1 VCSLAHTVPKIAP
14 RDQKCCDVAPRS
26 SRASS
31 KPTTCSVH
39 RSLRG
44 VSSTAVRCVPL
55 QQPCRLK
62 PASGPA
68 RLVARAAAKPLGPGV
83 CSSVPTS
90 DCAASVARTRW
101 QGRLR
106 ALVERTVQ
114 SCGVITSAFDA
125 RRVRPVHDASVAS
138 TVRLEAEVVS
148 CVRRTGCRLCAAKS
162 CLLAGCLRLTRT
174 WPLGTRKSPVRSL
187 TPAAPLR
194 VPRGERCWVAAPRF
208 SHAGS
213 PPASRSV
220 RRSVCCGR
228 SSAVHCV
235 QGQQLITSDPV
246 LAPARPAAIMSRL
259 PPAQWQGRLNAL
271 VGCTLPDCGLIT
283 GAFQAHGRVQAVPG

>member
-1 VCSLAHTVPKIAP
+1 M
-14 RDQKCCDVAPRS
+14 QKLRRESARLDADVAPLSHVCSQGVRATAAWPPGTVKS
-26 SRASS
+26 PICSRASS
-31 KPTTCSVH
+31 TLASRSVRRRVCGV
-39 RSLRG
+39 RS
-44 VSSTAVRCVPL
+44 SAVRCVQRP
-55 QQPCRLK
+55 QPIVADSALV
-62 PASGPA
+62 PACWAPVPPPPPPA
-68 RLVARAAAKPLGPGV
+68 P
-83 CSSVPTS
+83 
-90 DCAASVARTRW
+90 W

-148 CVRRTGCRLCAAKS
+148 CVRRTGRRLCAAKS
-162 CLLAGCLRLTRT
+162 CLLAGCLRPVRT
-174 WPLGTRKSPVRSL
+174 WSPGVRKSPVRSRTL
-187 TPAAPLR
+187 AAPLR

-246 LAPARPAAIMSRL
+246 LAPARPAAIVSRL